1 MYLAQEGDAG
11 LAVKVMEEVG
21 DQNDVIAFT
30 KRSVEGATG
39 NEVMAGTH
47 SGLVR
52 VVGGDLENLRPVESI
67 NVRVRIVA
75 CDGDAVETVAGG
87 DVEDLASRSFFD
99 ECGREILGGH
109 AHHGH
114 HVAREEHPDGIVR
127 LKGVVDCATTTAHSL
142 GDVSVCSAMMIAGE
156 EVGNAADIGGRVAI
170 EKEGA
175 VLLESVAAIGVREEA
190 FDREVVAEDAHA
202 AFTGADTS
210 GDRCSI
216 RGAFSDGRE
225 DAKDQ
230 SGLHGFSELKGV
242 DGVENALR

>member
-52 VVGGDLENLRPVESI
+52 VLGGDLENLRPVGSI

-75 CDGDAVETVAGG
+75 CDG

-156 EVGNAADIGGRVAI
+156 EVGDAADIGGRVAI

-175 VLLESVAAIGVREEA
+175 VLLESVAAIGFREEA

-225 DAKDQ
+225 DAKVQ